1 VHLDYLRDRG
11 HALPGDSTLV
21 AAAMGGMLAML
32 GYAMPPSGG
41 SAGSAGS
48 GYSDDEV
55 LDTVTTLLL
64 VGLRGPAGA
73 SAGAGGGRI

>member
-1 VHLDYLRDRG
+1 MVQRGGVHGARAALRDRG
-11 HALPGDSTLV
+11 HTLPGDPTLV

-41 SAGSAGS
+41 SVAS

-64 VGLRGPAGA
+64 VGLRGPVA
-73 SAGAGGGRI
+73 